1 MMKLKDGIIISE
13 INGEFVAVPSG
24 AASKNFNGMIR
35 MNKTAAMIAKMLQ
48 NGADEAQVVAAM
60 CEQYEVDEHIAREDF
75 TLITQQ
81 LDALGLI
88 EHDNA

>member
-1 MMKLKDGIIISE
+1 MKLKDGIIISE

-24 AASKNFNGMIR
+24 AASKSFNGMIR

-48 NGADEAQVVAAM
+48 SGASEAEIIGAM

-75 TLITQQ
+75 ALITQQ
-81 LDALGLI
+81 LDALHLI

>member
-1 MMKLKDGIIISE
+1 MKLKQGIIISE

-24 AASKNFNGMIR
+24 AAGKSFNGMIR

-48 NGADEAQVVAAM
+48 GGADEAQIVDAM
-60 CEQYEVDEHIAREDF
+60 CEQYEVDAEIAREDF
-75 TLITQQ
+75 ALIVQQ
-81 LDALGLI
+81 LDALKLI

>member
-1 MMKLKDGIIISE
+1 MKLKDGIIISE

-24 AASKNFNGMIR
+24 AASKSFNGMIR

-48 NGADEAQVVAAM
+48 SGADEAQIVAAM
-60 CEQYEVDEHIAREDF
+60 CEQYEVDEAIAREDF

-81 LDALGLI
+81 LDALHLI
-88 EHDNA
+88 DHDGK

>member
-1 MMKLKDGIIISE
+1 MKLKDGIIISE

-24 AASKNFNGMIR
+24 AASKSFNGMIR

-48 NGADEAQVVAAM
+48 SGADEAQIVAAM
-60 CEQYEVDEHIAREDF
+60 CEQYEVDEQIAREDF
-75 TLITQQ
+75 ALITQQ

>member
-1 MMKLKDGIIISE
+1 MKLKSGIIISE

-24 AASKNFNGMIR
+24 AASKSFNGMIR

-60 CEQYEVDEHIAREDF
+60 CEEYEVDEHIAREDF
-75 TLITQQ
+75 ALITQQ
-81 LDALGLI
+81 LDTLGLI